1 MHIKNDINIVDFL
14 RRVQKCD
21 SEVLFETS
29 EGDRIALKSTLSQY
43 IFCTI
48 ASNPELLRKGTVR
61 FEEKE
66 DLSLLEEFLY
76 D

>member
-1 MHIKNDINIVDFL
+1 MHIKNDINVVDFL
-14 RRVQKCD
+14 RQVKKCG
-21 SEVLFETS
+21 SEVLFETP

-48 ASNPELLRKGTVR
+48 ASNPELLKNGTVR
-61 FEEKE
+61 FEQEE
-66 DLSLLEEFLY
+66 DLMLLESFLY

>member
-1 MHIKNDINIVDFL
+1 MHIKNNINIVDFL
-14 RRVQKCD
+14 RKVQKCD
-21 SEVLFETS
+21 SEVLFETP

-48 ASNPELLRKGTVR
+48 ASNPELLGNGTVR
-61 FEEKE
+61 FEHQE
-66 DLSLLEEFLY
+66 DLALLQEFLY